1 LAESLQNPQN
11 NSPNGFTQENRR
23 GNGLALIAPMQQMDG
38 FDELPEKKPDNPI
51 VKANGGHED
60 DQENQSI
67 FLSILHTVISW
78 L

>member
-1 LAESLQNPQN
+1 
-11 NSPNGFTQENRR
+11 
-23 GNGLALIAPMQQMDG
+23 MQQMDG